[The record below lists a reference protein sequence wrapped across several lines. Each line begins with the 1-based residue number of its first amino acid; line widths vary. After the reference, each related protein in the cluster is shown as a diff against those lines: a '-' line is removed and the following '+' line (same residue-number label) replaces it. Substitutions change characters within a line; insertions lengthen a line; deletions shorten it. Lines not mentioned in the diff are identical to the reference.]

1 MTPFAVITDPRP
13 GKKYPLADYALTPIV
28 AIIDPV
34 LTAMMPASLAADSG
48 FDALTHATEAY
59 VSVYANDFTDGL
71 ACTRSS

>member
-1 MTPFAVITDPRP
+1 M
-13 GKKYPLADYALTPIV
+13 

-34 LTAMMPASLAADSG
+34 LTSQMPAFLAADSG

-71 ACTRSS
+71 ACTPSG